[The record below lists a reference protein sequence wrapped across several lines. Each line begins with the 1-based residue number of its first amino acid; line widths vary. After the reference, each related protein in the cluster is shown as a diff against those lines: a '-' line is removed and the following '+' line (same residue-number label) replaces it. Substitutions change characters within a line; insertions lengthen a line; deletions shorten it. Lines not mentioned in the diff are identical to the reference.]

1 MKVVIINVLKHTGLL
16 SLLITCLFT
25 WHISNPVGLSTL
37 TSCSTI
43 VDSTEVIDGYIE
55 YEETNDLR
63 YLVYH
68 SEDYAIDEAN
78 AEDIRTIAV
87 DYSRDDQKQVI
98 IHHVPVG
105 SARIRVSEVRSL
117 LERFG
122 VPNDD
127 IHSIESHE
135 YPLATDTVLMIIT
148 QKIMRDKAKQSY
160 TSVKT

>member
-43 VDSTEVIDGYIE
+43 VDSTEVIDGYIG

-68 SEDYAIDEAN
+68 SEDYTIDEAN

-98 IHHVPVG
+98 IHHVPVR
-105 SARIRVSEVRSL
+105 RIRVSEVRSL

-127 IHSIESHE
+127 IHSIESEE

-148 QKIMRDKAKQSY
+148 QKIIMDKTKQSY
-160 TSVKT
+160 ISVKT